1 MVPKLS
7 EKEIT
12 VSFRIK
18 SEKGEKQ
25 LSELANYLRNLKN
38 FLRNFNDE
46 VNKLIQQVQKVD
58 ELFGIEIKQNDKP
71 RPKGRI

>member
-7 EKEIT
+7 EQEIT
-12 VSFRIK
+12 VSFKIK

-38 FLRNFNDE
+38 FLRNFDKE
-46 VNKLIQQVQKVD
+46 LDKFIQLAQKVD

-71 RPKGRI
+71 KPRERI